1 MEITYEEFKQAVEEQ
16 IEGANAIIEVA
27 NTKAKN
33 IAEKMIKSEYIMRD
47 EDGNYVLNDM
57 LIKLDL
63 MNYRIEQQ
71 IYKTGVQLRKSYN
84 RNGTL
89 TTDVNYKH
97 LSETIAQATK
107 KLTFKEAFLQYAAL
121 RQSYDFTNKA
131 EQIAKVHPLV
141 VEAYNKLGTD
151 KVKSLRYVKS
161 AIQKELADIDITK
174 SQDEKVSA
182 LIHKAVTYPNTYTC
196 PELQQIIAAAYYIAG
211 ISTKVKASHITK
223 WYNCKKTSERIGG
236 VPTTVYKI
244 FNPKLL

>member
-1 MEITYEEFKQAVEEQ
+1 
-16 IEGANAIIEVA
+16 
-27 NTKAKN
+27 
-33 IAEKMIKSEYIMRD
+33 
-47 EDGNYVLNDM
+47 
-57 LIKLDL
+57 

-84 RNGTL
+84 KNGTL
-89 TTDVNYKH
+89 TTDVNYEH
-97 LSETIAQATK
+97 LSEAIAQVTR

-182 LIHKAVTYPNTYTC
+182 LIHEAVTYP
-196 PELQQIIAAAYYIAG
+196 
-211 ISTKVKASHITK
+211 K
-223 WYNCKKTSERIGG
+223 
-236 VPTTVYKI
+236 PTPAQSC
-244 FNPKLL
+244 NR